1 MEWPLGAGTDANVRN
16 QALAMQKAFPGYQP
30 RTSRDLSKLWDH
42 CVFTFDA
49 SALLDL
55 YRMTRT
61 TREEFLSILDRLK
74 DRVWLPHQTGLEYYD
89 NRPA

>member
-1 MEWPLGAGTDANVRN
+1 MKYGTSGSTPFTYNNFTTDWSILQQLAGINDGMN
-16 QALAMQKAFPGYQP
+16 
-30 RTSRDLSKLWDH
+30 
-42 CVFTFDA
+42 FDA